1 MKKLDKLYCIFQP
14 ETKKLQPRRKE
25 QFKFTARW
33 KLFFFISPR
42 VGDDI
47 NI

>member
-25 QFKFTARW
+25 KFKFTARW
-33 KLFFFISPR
+33 NTIFISPG
-42 VGDDI
+42 VGGDI